1 MENNVNVCTPCILS
15 DWPNQV
21 IFNCYMCGEEIESIN
36 DSLDHA
42 RDFHPDTYNVGK
54 PASCSVCPKTFSK
67 IDQLYQHIWRH
78 LNQMYPDQIPETMID
93 SDVLGHRKRKKRV
106 KSDQVSFMCP
116 ISLSINID

>member
-1 MENNVNVCTPCILS
+1 
-15 DWPNQV
+15 
-21 IFNCYMCGEEIESIN
+21 MCGEEIESIN

-42 RDFHPDTYNVGK
+42 RDFHPDTYNLGK

-78 LNQMYPDQIPETMID
+78 LIQMYPDQIPETMID

-106 KSDQVSFMCP
+106 KSDQVSFICTM
-116 ISLSINID
+116 ID